1 MQYTYGIDLSDDL
14 SVENDAN
21 KPVLSAS
28 PNTVA
33 YDDDLYNN
41 AQFER
46 QSDLKS
52 YSEVNSD
59 AERE

>member
-1 MQYTYGIDLSDDL
+1 L
-14 SVENDAN
+14 SVDSDSK

-28 PNTVA
+28 PNTIA
-33 YDDDLYNN
+33 YDDDLYNTVYEN
-41 AQFER
+41 K
-46 QSDLKS
+46 SDLKS

>member
-1 MQYTYGIDLSDDL
+1 MQDTYGIDLSDDL
-14 SVENDAN
+14 SVDSDSN

-28 PNTVA
+28 PNTIA
-33 YDDDLYNN
+33 YDDDLYNTVYEN
-41 AQFER
+41 K
-46 QSDLKS
+46 SDLKS